1 MDESESNSVAPSLEL
16 ESPPDR
22 RDQVQIF
29 GRDITLDESSRR
41 TTVTKDMKIALALLV
56 CNAATITCVIMAG
69 LISLEGRSGW
79 GWFLLVGL
87 LISCVPASKD
97 DK

>member
-1 MDESESNSVAPSLEL
+1 
-16 ESPPDR
+16 
-22 RDQVQIF
+22 
-29 GRDITLDESSRR
+29 
-41 TTVTKDMKIALALLV
+41 MKIALALLV

>member
-1 MDESESNSVAPSLEL
+1 MN
-16 ESPPDR
+16 
-22 RDQVQIF
+22 
-29 GRDITLDESSRR
+29 
-41 TTVTKDMKIALALLV
+41 IALALLV

-69 LISLEGRSGW
+69 LLGLEGRSGW